1 MADIAPDRKEGW
13 PVCESAGGDA
23 HTTADLEIGATVSS
37 SVGRQRRWENKP
49 FQLLAENVVLDLVN
63 TLDFRFRASGPEELL
78 GRYADLLRFLEEAG
92 IVSAEQSRA
101 LRESGTAEEQGRVLD
116 GVKDLRETLASIFYP
131 RVEGEAPPAASMERL
146 EGFLREMDQQK
157 KLKWDGDRPEW
168 AWTNAADDVRIPLW
182 LLEEAVGELLNSPAV
197 EKVGRCCSA
206 DCGWLFVD
214 TSKNHTR
221 RWCNMKG
228 CGNRM
233 KARRHQAR
241 RAGRG

>member
-1 MADIAPDRKEGW
+1 MTNVVP
-13 PVCESAGGDA
+13 
-23 HTTADLEIGATVSS
+23 
-37 SVGRQRRWENKP
+37 KP

-78 GRYADLLRFLEEAG
+78 ASYADLLRFMEQAG
-92 IVSAEQSRA
+92 VLSAEQSRL
-101 LRESGTAEEQGRVLD
+101 LRRSGAAEQSSVLD
-116 GVKDLRETLASIFYP
+116 AVKDRREVLASIFYP
-131 RVEGEAPPAASMERL
+131 RVQGEAPPAASMERL
-146 EGFLREMDQQK
+146 EGFLRDMDRQK

-168 AWTNAADDVRIPLW
+168 AWTNSADDVRIPLW
-182 LLEEAVGELLNSPAV
+182 LLEEAVGDLLNSATV

-241 RAGRG
+241 RIGNREQETT

>member
-1 MADIAPDRKEGW
+1 MRDIAP
-13 PVCESAGGDA
+13 
-23 HTTADLEIGATVSS
+23 
-37 SVGRQRRWENKP
+37 KP
-49 FQLLAENVVLDLVN
+49 FQLLAEHVVLDLVN
-63 TLDFRFRASGPEELL
+63 TLDFRFRPSGAEELL
-78 GRYADLLRFLEEAG
+78 NRYADLLRFLEQAG
-92 IVSAEQSRA
+92 VLSADQARM
-101 LRESGTAEEQGRVLD
+101 LKESGGAEERGRVLD
-116 GVKDLRETLASIFYP
+116 AVKGLRETLAAIFYR
-131 RVEGEAPPAASMERL
+131 RVEGEAPLAVSMEKL
-146 EGFLREMDQQK
+146 EGYLREMDQQK
-157 KLKWDGDRPEW
+157 KLKWDGDVPEW

-182 LLEEAVGELLNSPAV
+182 LLEEAVGDLLNSPAV

-241 RAGRG
+241 RAGRLASPATVGTMN